1 LNIDSEKNRSIIK
14 SFVSMAHEMG
24 MLSGA
29 KWVDSKD
36 KIDSLKN
43 LNIDYVQ
50 GYIAGRVLNEK
61 ELIELFNPI
70 NRKS

>member
-1 LNIDSEKNRSIIK
+1 
-14 SFVSMAHEMG
+14 MAHEMG